1 VTSQQAITLGSQWR
15 CICAEQSR
23 PRDIQC
29 AAMFAIFVFAASEL
43 NQFQNYKHDDA
54 TIFSRHDTTSACI
67 GHDTQNRD
75 YYVMADDSD
84 VLVQYFGILRRAPC
98 FSLFRTYLDFTTM
111 SFFFIVAHIFL
122 LFYPVDGNYRGEY
135 TLISF
140 C

>member
-1 VTSQQAITLGSQWR
+1 
-15 CICAEQSR
+15 
-23 PRDIQC
+23 
-29 AAMFAIFVFAASEL
+29 MFAIFVFAASEL